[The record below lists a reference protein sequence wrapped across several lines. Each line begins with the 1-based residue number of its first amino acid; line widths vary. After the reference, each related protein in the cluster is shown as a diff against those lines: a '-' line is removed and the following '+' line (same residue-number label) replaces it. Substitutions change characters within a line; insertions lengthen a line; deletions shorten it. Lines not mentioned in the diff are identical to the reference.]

1 MGKKKGKKKGKKEE
15 KPKTDFDDLP
25 LLELET
31 TTVPGKKAELKA
43 VSNTR
48 NLHCKCSTCSCN
60 SMEAL

>member
-48 NLHCKCSTCSCN
+48 NH
-60 SMEAL
+60 EQA